1 MTLNCDNKPD
11 LTLSPRVRKLLEL
24 ESQFTVGGFEPMP
37 YFFEKAQGSL
47 LWDVDGN
54 RYIDF
59 IGMFSAV
66 NTGHCHPDI
75 QEAVIEQLKKVTLL
89 NLSCHTPTFGLF
101 AKRLCTRFCY
111 DKVVAMT
118 SGTEA
123 VDTACKIARK
133 WGIHQK
139 GIPPQECVILGVG
152 GCYHG
157 LGSGV
162 WSLMNGHSL
171 RVKRYGLDSKIQMNT
186 NPRTGE
192 VLEYLDLDR
201 MRTCLEEHKDRVA
214 AVIME
219 CIHGYS
225 QDVNEEIRY
234 ARGVYDLCKSMN
246 ILFIADEVRQGV
258 GKTGKFFSFQHLGH
272 DVKPD
277 IVTMGKSITGGF
289 YPQSFIMGLDAVM
302 ASVGPYEMASTYG
315 FTPIGIAAANAT
327 IDVIDK
333 ENLIERGVSLGNL
346 WKKTVESWNHP
357 LVDYVAQVGADSNLI
372 LREVQ
377 PSRVAALCMHRGLF
391 VYPKPDGIRLSF
403 AMTMSDE
410 LLLEGAAILKGCLD
424 DVDNYGLIEAE

>member
-11 LTLSPRVRKLLEL
+11 LTLSPRVRKLLVL
-24 ESQFTVGGFEPMP
+24 ESQFTVGGFEPLP

-75 QEAVIEQLKKVTLL
+75 QEAVIEQLKK
-89 NLSCHTPTFGLF
+89 G
-101 AKRLCTRFCY
+101 
-111 DKVVAMT
+111 
-118 SGTEA
+118 
-123 VDTACKIARK
+123 
-133 WGIHQK
+133 
-139 GIPPQECVILGVG
+139 
-152 GCYHG
+152 
-157 LGSGV
+157 
-162 WSLMNGHSL
+162 
-171 RVKRYGLDSKIQMNT
+171 YGLDSKIQMNT

-225 QDVNEEIRY
+225 QDVNEEISY

-272 DVKPD
+272 DVKLD

-289 YPQSFIMGLDAVM
+289 YLQSFIMGLDAVM

-424 DVDNYGLIEAE
+424 DVDNYGLIELE